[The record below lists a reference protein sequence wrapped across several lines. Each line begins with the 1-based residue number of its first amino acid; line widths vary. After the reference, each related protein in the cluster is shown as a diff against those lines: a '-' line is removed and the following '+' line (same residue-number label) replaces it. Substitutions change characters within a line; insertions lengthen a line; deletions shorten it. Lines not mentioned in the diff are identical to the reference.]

1 MHAVA
6 PGAFWYV
13 PGAHRVQVALPSESV
28 KLPGRQSVQ
37 TDASR
42 LPGTGLALPAS
53 HAWHDALLLEP
64 ESGL

>member
-6 PGAFWYV
+6 PEAFWYV
-13 PGAHRVQVALPSESV
+13 PGAHGVHVAVPVEFV
-28 KLPGRQSVQ
+28 KLPGRQLVH

-42 LPGTGLALPAS
+42 LPETGLALPAS
-53 HAWHDALLLEP
+53 HARHDAMLLEP